1 MAEAPET
8 ELVFVVD
15 VSSFTKRGF
24 VGSSEYGGKS
34 VSIEFDD
41 GDLGV
46 YLTSDMARRL
56 HVRKGSPLLVLVDQ
70 NERPDSAKSVA
81 AGFSPNP
88 RISNAK
94 VYYAVGREGG
104 AVVRVQKG

>member
-1 MAEAPET
+1 VAEANEN

-15 VSSFTKRGF
+15 VSSFTKKGF
-24 VGSSEYGGKS
+24 MGSTEYEGNT

-41 GDLGV
+41 DDLGV
-46 YLTSDMARRL
+46 YLTTEMAKRL
-56 HVRKGSPLLVLVDQ
+56 HVRKGSPLLVLVEDD
-70 NERPDSAKSVA
+70 RPESIKTITSGV
-81 AGFSPNP
+81 GPKP

-104 AVVRVQKG
+104 AVVRVKKD